1 MKKFNFWKA
10 EKAVVKDPTLN
21 AKSVGI
27 WLATV
32 VTTMVVTWLL
42 APAKKQEGCKETEVE
57 PKDEP
62 VEVEESS
69 VEVSED
75 TSEETSENSK
85 KPVRMASRRRS
96 ND

>member
-1 MKKFNFWKA
+1 MKKLNFWKA

-21 AKSVGI
+21 AKSVGL
-27 WLATV
+27 WLVTV
-32 VTTMVVTWLL
+32 VTTMLVTWLL

-75 TSEETSENSK
+75 ASKETSEKQQEACKDGEQK
-85 KPVRMASRRRS
+85 KE
-96 ND
+96 